1 MTSNA
6 NSNKFDVIVAGAG
19 PAGSIAALVLA
30 RSGARVLM
38 VDRARFPRDKLC
50 GDTVNPGALA
60 ILRRLGVDGAA
71 DASLPVDGM
80 IVTGHPG
87 VRVEARY
94 GPGVQGRALT
104 RRALDAALLRAAS
117 QAGAQVEEGVLV
129 RAPICEGPRVAGLLL
144 AGSDGRPRKVGAS
157 MVIAADGA
165 SSRIARALGLA
176 HHARRPRRWAV
187 GAYFEGVAAES
198 VEGVLGEMHVR
209 RGRYIGVAP
218 LPGGL
223 TNACVVTADRAALL
237 DPLHLLQETL
247 RSDPRLADRFA
258 SARAA
263 TRPVCLGPLAVE
275 SSTCGVPGLL
285 LAGDAAGFID
295 PMTGDGLRF
304 AFRGGELA
312 ALAALSALEHGTDAS
327 DWLRRARRQEFAPK
341 WRFNRAVRTLVS
353 HPAAVRAA
361 AIGAS
366 WSPGLL
372 QHAILYAGD
381 VGRA

>member
-1 MTSNA
+1 M
-6 NSNKFDVIVAGAG
+6 FDVLIAGAG

-30 RSGARVLM
+30 RSGARVLV

-60 ILRRLGVDGAA
+60 ILRRLGVETAA
-71 DASLPVDGM
+71 DASLPLDGM

-94 GPGVQGRALT
+94 GPGVQGRAIT
-104 RRALDAALLRAAS
+104 RRALDLALLRAAS
-117 QAGAQVEEGVLV
+117 HAGAQVEEGVLV
-129 RAPICEGPRVAGLLL
+129 QAPFCEGPRVAGLLL
-144 AGSDGRPRKVGAS
+144 AGPVGPPRRVGAS

-176 HHARRPRRWAV
+176 RHARRPRRWAV
-187 GAYFEGVAAES
+187 GAYFEGVGAEG
-198 VEGVLGEMHVR
+198 VEGALGEMHIR
-209 RGRYIGVAP
+209 RGRYVGVAP

-223 TNACVVTADRAALL
+223 TNACVVTADRRALL
-237 DPLHLLQETL
+237 DPLHLLRETI
-247 RSDPRLADRFA
+247 RSDARLADRFA

-275 SSTCGVPGLL
+275 SSACGVSGLL

-312 ALAALSALEHGTDAS
+312 ALAALSALEHGTNAY
-327 DWLRRARRQEFAPK
+327 DWLQRARCQEFATK
-341 WRFNRAVRTLVS
+341 WRFNRALRTLVS
-353 HPAAVRAA
+353 HSAAVRAA
-361 AIGAS
+361 AVAANL
-366 WSPGLL
+366 SPGLL
-372 QHAILYAGD
+372 RRAILYAGD